1 LRACIVNIEATERK
15 HVIEYKVWYVPGL
28 RKQRVRLTAILK
40 TLENKSK
47 MKFDKYFPTDKL
59 QNYIKYY
66 VISENDL
73 ESEYNVFPSTGLVI
87 GFQYKGQLSSIK
99 DKTLNKLTSAG
110 ITGITDNYK
119 IFRNS
124 ADIGTVLV
132 YFTEIGF
139 THFSSNPANELFNL
153 SLSLDDVFEK
163 SSVKEV
169 EEKLLVAE
177 TDKQRIKIVEQF
189 LLSQFKGI
197 QADKLIVEAVKLI
210 YQSKGTI
217 IIKELNEKLFISQS
231 PFEKRF
237 RKIVGTTPKKFSSI
251 IRFNSVLDSLS
262 ETKSLIEICY
272 ENNFFD
278 QAHFLKDFKHFTG
291 QTPEQ
296 FKRFL

>member
-1 LRACIVNIEATERK
+1 MES
-15 HVIEYKVWYVPGL
+15 EYKV
-28 RKQRVRLTAILK
+28 
-40 TLENKSK
+40 
-47 MKFDKYFPTDKL
+47 
-59 QNYIKYY
+59 
-66 VISENDL
+66 
-73 ESEYNVFPSTGLVI
+73 FPSSGLVI

-99 DKTLNKLTSAG
+99 DKALNKLTSAG
-110 ITGITDNYK
+110 ITGISDSYK
-119 IFRNS
+119 IFKNS

-163 SSVKEV
+163 IKVNEV
-169 EEKLLVAE
+169 EEKLAVAS
-177 TDKQRIKIVEQF
+177 TNKQRIKIVEQF
-189 LLSQFKGI
+189 LLTQFKDI

-217 IIKELNEKLFISQS
+217 RIKELNEKLCISQS

-237 RKIVGTTPKKFSSI
+237 RKVVGTTPKKFTSI
-251 IRFNSVLDSLS
+251 IRFNSVLDNLNK
-262 ETKSLIEICY
+262 TKSLTEICY

-278 QAHFLKDFKHFTG
+278 QAHFIKDFKQFTG
-291 QTPEQ
+291 DTPEH